1 MLAIY
6 NIFYIFVRI
15 YVFAKVFYLMWM
27 TYYYPE
33 SHPISLL
40 TWWMYFLIFD
50 IWLSVILPSGEL
62 KKPKNDNKDEILQ

>member
-1 MLAIY
+1 MLLIY

-33 SHPISLL
+33 SYPINLL
-40 TWWMYFLIFD
+40 TWWIYFLIFD
-50 IWLSVILPSGEL
+50 IWLSVILPGGEL
-62 KKPKNDNKDEILQ
+62 KKPKNNNKDEILQ